1 MLTLTCHSNLMKK
14 KLSSKEKEFAKLKRF
29 VSKRAPGAH
38 TIVDSEGNYVVVDEA
53 GEDVVR
59 SWLLLPPAKSVRQ
72 AWEQAK
78 YGLWYQKMIAKS
90 NAAFNEEKIYKK
102 LIKESGGE

>member
-1 MLTLTCHSNLMKK
+1 MKIKLTEKQ
-14 KLSSKEKEFAKLKRF
+14 KEFQKLKRF
-29 VSKRAPGAH
+29 VTKRVPGAH
-38 TIVDSEGNYVVVDEA
+38 TILDSNDSYVVVDQA
-53 GEDVVR
+53 GEDVVK
-59 SWLLLPPAKSVRQ
+59 SWLLLPPARSVRQ

-102 LIKESGGE
+102 LVKESGGE

>member
-1 MLTLTCHSNLMKK
+1 MKR
-14 KLSSKEKEFAKLKRF
+14 KLSDSQKEFLKLKRF
-29 VSKRAPGAH
+29 VSKRVPGAH
-38 TIVDSEGNYVVVDEA
+38 TILECDGNYVVVDNA
-53 GEDVVR
+53 GENVAKT
-59 SWLLLPPAKSVRQ
+59 WLLLPPAKSVRQ

-102 LIKESGGE
+102 LVKESGGE